1 MSQQELI
8 DTYREGGMTR
18 RTLIRRLVA
27 SGVSLGAAV
36 GYDHLFAPAAEAE
49 DRRSHA
55 DFYEDFYPSDVRLR
69 IVSNT
74 VNGVVRTGKVRV
86 YVHTDDATEIT
97 LRVFTKIRGRLRRIG
112 IKTVTFPRAGS
123 RTVQVPIGENARR
136 LLRRRDRKWI
146 KVTSVARDT
155 GESTGVSRSQTSKTL
170 DDQS

>member
-8 DTYREGGMTR
+8 DTYREGGMSR

-27 SGVSLGAAV
+27 TGVSLGAAV
-36 GYDHLFAPAAEAE
+36 SYAHIFAPAAEAE
-49 DRRSHA
+49 ERRFHA

-69 IVSNT
+69 IASNT

-86 YVHTDDATEIT
+86 FVHTDDGAEIT

-112 IKTVTFPRAGS
+112 IKTVTFSVAGS
-123 RTVQVPIGENARR
+123 RTVGIPIGDGARR

-146 KVTSVARDT
+146 KVTAVARD
-155 GESTGVSRSQTSKTL
+155 ESGVSRSQTSKTL

>member
-8 DTYREGGMTR
+8 DTYREGGMSR

-27 SGVSLGAAV
+27 SGVSLGAAI
-36 GYDHLFAPAAEAE
+36 GYAHLFAPAAEAE
-49 DRRSHA
+49 SRRNHA
-55 DFYEDFYPSDVRLR
+55 DFYEDFYPTDVRLR

-86 YVHTDDATEIT
+86 FVHTDDGAEVT

-112 IKTVTFPRAGS
+112 IKTVTFSQATS
-123 RTVQVPIGENARR
+123 RTVQIPIGENARR

-155 GESTGVSRSQTSKTL
+155 NEPTPISRAQTSKTL